1 MRRVK
6 RFFRER
12 PEPDGDLYVEFKEA
26 IEREGGAL
34 MAGVFR
40 GRMSEGIDFYD
51 DQARAV
57 IAFGIPYPPVN
68 DLEVRLKREYNDAHD
83 EGPNGREW
91 YDAQAFR
98 SLWQATGRCLRH
110 AGDYGTVVLI
120 DSRFPGHIERFPRWM
135 RASFKLDTPV
145 PDIVEELGRFFR
157 EMAERFPT
165 KQVFHAGRP
174 AILACAA
181 CGRRVVEVEGIGAFE
196 CVTLARREGLRR
208 VLDGERGDGCMFL
221 TKPQLS
227 GNVALGEVRFEGD
240 DLAAYAAVVCACG
253 EVLGAKMVAGT
264 TDEIAMFDG
273 VWILLA
279 KVTGTQ
285 GSVKA
290 RLDAVLVPKAS
301 LKLAVEGKG
310 QRVLAYIED
319 D

>member
-1 MRRVK
+1 
-6 RFFRER
+6 
-12 PEPDGDLYVEFKEA
+12 
-26 IEREGGAL
+26 
-34 MAGVFR
+34 
-40 GRMSEGIDFYD
+40 
-51 DQARAV
+51 
-57 IAFGIPYPPVN
+57 
-68 DLEVRLKREYNDAHD
+68 
-83 EGPNGREW
+83 
-91 YDAQAFR
+91 
-98 SLWQATGRCLRH
+98 
-110 AGDYGTVVLI
+110 
-120 DSRFPGHIERFPRWM
+120 M
-135 RASFKLDTPV
+135 RASFKFDTHV
-145 PDIVEELGRFFR
+145 PDVVEELGHFFR

-221 TKPQLS
+221 PKPRLS

-240 DLAAYAAVVCACG
+240 DLAAYAAVICACG

-273 VWILLA
+273 MWILLA

-301 LKLAVEGKG
+301 LKLGVEGKG